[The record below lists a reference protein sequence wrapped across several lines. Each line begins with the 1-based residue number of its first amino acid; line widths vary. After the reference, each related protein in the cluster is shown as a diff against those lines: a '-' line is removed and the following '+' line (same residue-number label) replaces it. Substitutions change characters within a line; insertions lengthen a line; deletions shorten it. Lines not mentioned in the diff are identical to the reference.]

1 MVFLKKK
8 MDEEKWNL
16 LRTRRLSDVT
26 AHPVVGIQD
35 VTDVGSL
42 AFEEADGLLHLNGG
56 HC

>member
-1 MVFLKKK
+1 